1 MLIIYSIN
9 IKDMGF
15 FSDIKRIGEK
25 VAGGVAR
32 VGSVVSHVA
41 GDIHKVGEKVAPYL
55 EAGATALGQPEIA
68 GAIAGG
74 VKLAGEVSKVA
85 GDVSKGASDL
95 QSGNIGKVVSA
106 IKNKGVGVGSGA
118 KGIAGATP
126 SATGISA
133 PSSVASASQVLG
145 HLASGTRSTN
155 SQAIEQNLLNYI
167 QKAFQ

>member
-1 MLIIYSIN
+1 
-9 IKDMGF
+9 MGF

-25 VAGGVAR
+25 VSGGVAR

-41 GDIHKVGEKVAPYL
+41 GDINKVGQKVAPYL

-74 VKLAGEVSKVA
+74 LKLSGEVSKIA
-85 GDVSKGASDL
+85 GDVSKSASAVGSDL
-95 QSGNIGKVVSA
+95 QSGNIGGAVSKVVRA
-106 IKNKGVGVGSGA
+106 VQNKGVGVGSGA
-118 KGIAGATP
+118 RGIAGATP
-126 SATGISA
+126 SALGISA
-133 PSSVASASQVLG
+133 PSSVASASKVLG
-145 HLASGTRSTN
+145 NVASGTRSTN